1 MSLLCIKVKQADLP
15 VEGGDGMNTYV
26 VLKVQNVKS
35 STICVKGS
43 HPVWEQDYLFET
55 NRLDLGLTLELWKKG
70 TFWDTLLG
78 LTWIPL
84 MKVPHCNEEGEGDW
98 YIMNQNV
105 EMHNSEICGSR
116 DPTPYRVMCDIR
128 FDLPSDLTE
137 EEALYLQRKLD
148 QINESNEETW
158 TVEPFGYD
166 LKTKHGSSRT
176 SLDSDYRSDTSVPG
190 PYLTARQHN
199 EHIGQHSFL
208 NQTKAA
214 SDTSVIDTPSIQN
227 FSNVKTVGSD
237 CEAGSETES
246 RVSLQEDVLQSNLM
260 ENVSLED
267 KQRSDPIEGSSDEK
281 SHQKDQETE
290 NVISTLSDTQP
301 IAGDEGG
308 ISEAKLMWLS
318 VFRQLRTQFPTSDG
332 NSRFEGMDRKSSAW
346 SVLDGNK
353 KFLKCIESTPNIRP
367 RKKSISGTE
376 MCYSLI
382 KRQHG
387 ITSALVNS
395 QASLT
400 DDDLKMH
407 VYKKTLQALIYPFS
421 LTTPHKF
428 SDYTATSLTNCY
440 ECETLLWGVANQGL
454 RCTECGVKCHRKCQ
468 ELLNADCLQT
478 AVEKSSKS
486 GSSKSNSVINAIN
499 DRIEKRQ
506 KSKSEVFEQIRE
518 VFKITPDVHKQH
530 LQLAK
535 QGVRD
540 GSSNWLAKI
549 NIVVKCAQGLQA
561 KDKTGSSDPYVT
573 VQVGKMKMRT
583 KTIYGDLNPS
593 WNEEFDFECY
603 NTTDR
608 IKVRVWDED
617 DDFKSKFKQHFN
629 KESDDFLG
637 QTIIEVRT
645 LSGEMDMWYNL
656 EKRTDKSAVSG
667 AIRLEISVE
676 IEGEEKGAPYH
687 VQYTCLHEN
696 IFHYVCKMN
705 NDMVKIPESTVEEDS
720 WKVYFDSTSQE
731 IVDEFAMRYGIE
743 AIYQAMTHFSCLS
756 SKYKSPGVPAVM
768 STLLAN
774 INAFYSHTAATSQI
788 SAPDRFAASNFGKE
802 RFVKLLDQL
811 HNSLRIDLSSYRKHF
826 PSSNKEKLSDL
837 KSTVDLLTSITFF
850 RMKVQDLSSPPRA
863 SQVVRDCCV
872 ACVKSTYRYIFENCG
887 DLCIQESQ
895 TDKDKKE
902 PAEGDTKSSADE
914 SGPQSLQSLEFW
926 SNLISLMI
934 SVIEEDRNVYSNVLN
949 QFPNELNIGQVSAST
964 MWSLFSEDL
973 KQALLRHS
981 QHKLCKK
988 AEYMNLQFKVKMFYQ
1003 EYVTNLPLFHKSVPK
1018 YPKWFEDFTLD
1029 WLGQNEQLSM
1039 GYVFAAYE
1047 KDKEYGFLLSS
1058 EQSRFS
1064 CSVVDVFSQ
1073 LSESLDI
1080 IKKLECP
1087 DPDVVSTYMRK
1098 FSITVEKVLLAYAE
1112 TIVSEFE
1119 IVCKKDE
1126 ISCILMNN
1134 LQRSRVE
1141 LEKLYE
1147 SMGGTK
1153 KLDEKAANRLNE
1165 LQVKL
1170 NNRLDEVSQVFGKMY
1185 GPKIENGV
1193 KAVGRRLSK
1202 IKGSNKTSANPQD
1215 VTRLADEILHPF
1227 MEVIHSSIV
1236 IFNKMCEKPVLKRV
1250 LKELWRIVMMKIEKI
1265 IVLPPISGY
1274 TSLQL
1279 LTAAKEKFTDPSK
1292 DESSRSLTPKQ
1303 CMILLATIDSVK
1315 VFFQGDGKGLRRNY
1329 LDQTPELQSVQYAL
1343 SLYTQATDALIQTF
1357 IETQTSQDSSS
1368 ADDSQGEVNVQ
1379 IDLFDHP
1386 GCSEQRVTVKVI
1398 CASKL
1403 LWNNAMFSPFV
1414 EVDIVGPYLSSR
1426 KRRFATKAKSNTDS
1440 PKYNES
1446 YCFRLGNAA
1455 GLGKH
1460 EIQITVKDY
1469 CFLREDKVVGVA
1481 VMQLEEILEQGSCA
1495 CWCNLG
1501 RSLHID
1507 DTGYTV
1513 LRILAQRSGD
1523 EMAKEFVRLKSVQ
1536 RSSDVSSTTQQVNK
1550 PT

>member
-1 MSLLCIKVKQADLP
+1 MSLLCIKVKRADLP
-15 VEGGDGMNTYV
+15 VKKADDMTTYV

-55 NRLDLGLTLELWKKG
+55 NRLDLGLSIELWKKG
-70 TFWDTLLG
+70 SWWDTLLG

-84 MKVPHCNEEGEGDW
+84 MKIPHCNEEGDGDW
-98 YIMNQNV
+98 YVMNQNV
-105 EMHNSEICGSR
+105 EMRNSEICGTR

-128 FDLPSDLTE
+128 FELPSDLTE

-148 QINESNEETW
+148 QINETNDEIW
-158 TVEPFGYD
+158 TVDPFGYD
-166 LKTKHGSSRT
+166 IETKHGSSRT
-176 SLDSDYRSDTSVPG
+176 SLDSDYRSDTSGPG
-190 PYLTARQHN
+190 PYLTSRQHN
-199 EHIGQHSFL
+199 EHISQRSFH
-208 NQTKAA
+208 NQAKFS
-214 SDTSVIDTPSIQN
+214 SDVPGLDKSPTQN
-227 FSNVKTVGSD
+227 SANGKTIGSD
-237 CEAGSETES
+237 CEVGSETES
-246 RVSLQEDVLQSNLM
+246 RISMQEDLFENLQLG
-260 ENVSLED
+260 D
-267 KQRSDPIEGSSDEK
+267 KQKADPIEGSSGEK
-281 SHQKDQETE
+281 PRQKDQKTGG
-290 NVISTLSDTQP
+290 VISTLSDAQP
-301 IAGDEGG
+301 VTAEGG
-308 ISEAKLMWLS
+308 ISEAKLMWLN
-318 VFRQLRTQFPTSDG
+318 VFRQLRTQFPTGTGDG
-332 NSRFEGMDRKSSAW
+332 NDRFEGTDRKG
-346 SVLDGNK
+346 LLEGNK
-353 KFLKCIESTPNIRP
+353 NFLNCIESMPNIKQ
-367 RKKSISGTE
+367 RKKSIPISGTE

-382 KRQHG
+382 KRQPG

-407 VYKKTLQALIYPFS
+407 VYKETLQALVYPFS
-421 LTTPHKF
+421 LTTPHRF
-428 SDYTATSLTNCY
+428 CEFTATTLTNCS
-440 ECETLLWGVANQGL
+440 ECETLLWGVTNQGVK
-454 RCTECGVKCHRKCQ
+454 CMGCGVKCHRKCQ

-478 AVEKSSKS
+478 AMEKSSKS
-486 GSSKSNSVINAIN
+486 GSSKGDSVINAIN

-506 KSKSEVFEQIRE
+506 QSKSELFEQIRE
-518 VFKITPDVHKQH
+518 VFKVSPRVHKQH

-535 QGVRD
+535 QSVKD

-549 NIVVKCAQGLQA
+549 MIVVKCAQHLQA

-583 KTIYGDLNPS
+583 KTIYGELNPS
-593 WNEEFDFECY
+593 WDEKFEFQCY

-608 IKVRVWDED
+608 VKVRVWDED
-617 DDFKSKFKQHFN
+617 DDFKARFKQRFN

-645 LSGEMDMWYNL
+645 LSGEMDMWYHL

-667 AIRLEISVE
+667 SIRLQISVE
-676 IEGEEKGAPYH
+676 IEGEEKCAPYH

-696 IFHYVCKMN
+696 IFHYICKMN
-705 NDMVKIPESTVEEDS
+705 NDMVKIPESSVEEES

-774 INAFYSHTAATSQI
+774 INAFYSRTAANSQI
-788 SAPDRFAASNFGKE
+788 SAPDRFAASNFGKV

-850 RMKVQDLSSPPRA
+850 RMKVQDISSPPRA
-863 SQVVRDCCV
+863 SHVVRGCCE
-872 ACVKSTYRYIFENCG
+872 ACVTSTYRYIFENCG
-887 DLCIQESQ
+887 DIWVQEPQ
-895 TDKDKKE
+895 ADKEKKE
-902 PAEGDTKSSADE
+902 SAEGDAKPSADDA
-914 SGPQSLQSLEFW
+914 GPLSLQSLEFW

-949 QFPNELNIGQVSAST
+949 QFPNELNIGQVSACT
-964 MWSLFSEDL
+964 MWKLFSEDL
-973 KQALLRHS
+973 QQALTKHS
-981 QHKLCKK
+981 QHKLCKE

-1003 EYVTNLPLFHKSVPK
+1003 EYVKNLPSFRTSVPE

-1039 GYVFAAYE
+1039 GYVYAAYD
-1047 KDKEYGFLLSS
+1047 KDKECKFALSS
-1058 EQSRFS
+1058 EQSKFS

-1087 DPDVVSTYMRK
+1087 DSDVVRSYMRR
-1098 FSITVEKVLLAYAE
+1098 FSITVEKVLQDYAQM
-1112 TIVSEFE
+1112 IVSEFE
-1119 IVCKKDE
+1119 NVCLDDKT
-1126 ISCILMNN
+1126 SCILINN
-1134 LQRSRVE
+1134 LNRTRLE
-1141 LEKLYE
+1141 LNKLYE
-1147 SMGGTK
+1147 SMGGSTN
-1153 KLDEKAANRLNE
+1153 LDATAGNRLNQ
-1165 LQVKL
+1165 LQVNL
-1170 NNRLDEVSQVFGKMY
+1170 GNRLDEVSKVLGKMY
-1185 GPKIENGV
+1185 GPKIEEGIKAMGQKLSKV
-1193 KAVGRRLSK
+1193 KASA
-1202 IKGSNKTSANPQD
+1202 SATSANQQEIAH
-1215 VTRLADEILHPF
+1215 LADNIVAPLTS
-1227 MEVIHSSIV
+1227 VINMSLST
-1236 IFNKMCEKPVLKRV
+1236 FNDMCEKNVLKRV
-1250 LKELWRIVMMKIEKI
+1250 LKELWRIVLIKIEKI
-1265 IVLPPISGY
+1265 IVLPPVSGY

-1279 LTAAKEKFTDPSK
+1279 LTAAKEKLTDPSK
-1292 DESSRSLTPKQ
+1292 DESSRSLTLKQ
-1303 CMILLATIDSVK
+1303 CSVLEAAVDSVQL
-1315 VFFQGDGKGLRRNY
+1315 FFHGGGKGLRKGY
-1329 LDQTPELQSVQYAL
+1329 LEHTPELISVRYAL
-1343 SLYTQATDALIQTF
+1343 TLYSKGTDQLIQRF
-1357 IETQTSQDSSS
+1357 IETQTSQDSPG

-1386 GCSEQRVTVKVI
+1386 GCIERRVTVKVI

-1403 LWNNAMFSPFV
+1403 LWNNSMFSPFV
-1414 EVDIVGPYLSSR
+1414 EVDIVGPYLNSR

-1440 PKYNES
+1440 PKYNEA
-1446 YCFRLGNAA
+1446 YCFRLGNAV
-1455 GLGKH
+1455 GLEQY

-1481 VMQLEEILEQGSCA
+1481 VLQLREILDQGSFV
-1495 CWCNLG
+1495 CWFNLG
-1501 RSLHID
+1501 RSLHIN

-1513 LRILAQRSGD
+1513 LRILAQRSD
-1523 EMAKEFVRLKSVQ
+1523 EMAKEFVRLKSVH
-1536 RSSDVSSTTQQVNK
+1536 RSADVTGTTSSVKK